1 MTVSR
6 MRLLLASC
14 FMLLLTIIPL
24 PLSLEFFRP
33 LWVLTFVLY
42 LQWSVPKG
50 CGVGFVLLA
59 GLSLDALGAG
69 IMGQHA
75 CALLLTVWI
84 ASSNAQRFRLFTLGH
99 QMLGLGIF
107 CLIYQ
112 VILLATGFFLGYHT
126 SLLSNLLPIVTTVFF
141 WPWMQLLADRVFLT
155 FSIQSRIS
163 S

>member
-6 MRLLLASC
+6 MRLLFASC
-14 FMLLLTIIPL
+14 FMLILSIMPL
-24 PLSLEFFRP
+24 PQPFELFRP

-50 CGVGFVLLA
+50 CSVGFVLLA
-59 GLSLDALGAG
+59 GLGLDALGAG
-69 IMGQHA
+69 LMGQHA

-84 ASSNAQRFRLFTLGH
+84 ASSNAQRFRLLTIGH

-107 CLIYQ
+107 CFIYQ
-112 VILLATGFFLGYHT
+112 VILLATGFFLGYHA
-126 SLLSNLLPIVTTVFF
+126 SLLSNLLPIVTTVLF
-141 WPWMQLLADRVFLT
+141 WPWIQLLADRMFLT
-155 FSIQSRIS
+155 FSIKSRLS